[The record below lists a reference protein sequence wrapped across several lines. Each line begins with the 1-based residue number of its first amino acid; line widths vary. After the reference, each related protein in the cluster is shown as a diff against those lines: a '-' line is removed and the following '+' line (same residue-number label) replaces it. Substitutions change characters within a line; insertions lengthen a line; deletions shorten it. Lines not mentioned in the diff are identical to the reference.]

1 MSSSILTNVGA
12 MTALQTLTSIN
23 HSLETTQDRISTGMR
38 VGSAKDN
45 AAYWAIATTMRTD
58 LVGYQAISDAIGLGQ
73 STADV
78 ASTANEAIVD
88 LLKEMK
94 QRLVAAQDAGVDKI
108 KINDDIQQLKSQI
121 ESVISSASFNGNNW
135 LDGSI
140 NDTADTG
147 EAVNIL
153 ASLVRTGSTVTPE
166 NIVFDPGQTDYM
178 DANGTGF
185 FQGTLSAG
193 TSAVIADGILGAAFA
208 VDNSLDATDLA
219 DALGEVEAAIA
230 KATEVGSLLGSG
242 GKPSGHSEG
251 LRHQTCRRDRA
262 WHRCAGRCGYEPR
275 KCPLEGSAGAAAARH
290 SGAADRQWR
299 SAEHPVAVPLISPEK
314 VVRPWPR
321 HRRLAR
327 FSKRA
332 FFFEKSEKN
341 QKSISTSIFF
351 PYQRSAVFSTRSR

>member
-78 ASTANEAIVD
+78 ASTANEAVVD

-166 NIVFDPGQTDYM
+166 NIVFDPAQTDYM

-193 TSAVIADGILGAAFA
+193 TSAVVADGILGAAFA
-208 VDNSLDATDLA
+208 VDNTLDATDLA

-230 KATEVGSLLGSG
+230 KATEVGSLLGSVESRLG
-242 GKPSGHSEG
+242 IQKDFVTKLADATERGIGVLVDADMNRE
-251 LRHQTCRRDRA
+251 
-262 WHRCAGRCGYEPR
+262 
-275 KCPLEGSAGAAAARH
+275 SARLKALQVQQQLGIQALQIANGAPQNILSLFR
-290 SGAADRQWR
+290 
-299 SAEHPVAVPLISPEK
+299 
-314 VVRPWPR
+314 
-321 HRRLAR
+321 
-327 FSKRA
+327 
-332 FFFEKSEKN
+332 
-341 QKSISTSIFF
+341 
-351 PYQRSAVFSTRSR
+351 

>member
-78 ASTANEAIVD
+78 ASTANEAVVD

-178 DANGTGF
+178 DAAGTGF
-185 FQGTLSAG
+185 FQSTLSAG
-193 TSAVIADGILGAAFA
+193 TSAVVAGGILGAAFA
-208 VDNSLDATDLA
+208 VDNTLDAADLA
-219 DALGEVEAAIA
+219 DALGDVEAAIA
-230 KATEVGSLLGSG
+230 KATEVGSLLGSVESRLG
-242 GKPSGHSEG
+242 IQKDFVTKLADATERGIGVLVDADMNRE
-251 LRHQTCRRDRA
+251 
-262 WHRCAGRCGYEPR
+262 
-275 KCPLEGSAGAAAARH
+275 SARLKALQVQQQLGIQALQIANGAPQNILSLFR
-290 SGAADRQWR
+290 
-299 SAEHPVAVPLISPEK
+299 
-314 VVRPWPR
+314 
-321 HRRLAR
+321 
-327 FSKRA
+327 
-332 FFFEKSEKN
+332 
-341 QKSISTSIFF
+341 
-351 PYQRSAVFSTRSR
+351 

>member
-1 MSSSILTNVGA
+1 MSTSILTNVGA

-78 ASTANEAIVD
+78 ASTANEAVVD

-166 NIVFDPGQTDYM
+166 NIVFDPAQTDYM

-193 TSAVIADGILGAAFA
+193 TSAVVADGILGAAFA
-208 VDNSLDATDLA
+208 VDNTLDATDLA

-230 KATEVGSLLGSG
+230 KATEVGSLLGSVESRLG
-242 GKPSGHSEG
+242 IQKDFVTKLADATERGIGVLVDADMNRE
-251 LRHQTCRRDRA
+251 
-262 WHRCAGRCGYEPR
+262 
-275 KCPLEGSAGAAAARH
+275 SARLKALQVQQQLGIQALQIANGAPQNILSLFR
-290 SGAADRQWR
+290 
-299 SAEHPVAVPLISPEK
+299 
-314 VVRPWPR
+314 
-321 HRRLAR
+321 
-327 FSKRA
+327 
-332 FFFEKSEKN
+332 
-341 QKSISTSIFF
+341 
-351 PYQRSAVFSTRSR
+351 

>member
-78 ASTANEAIVD
+78 ASTANEAVVD

-178 DANGTGF
+178 DAAGTGF
-185 FQGTLSAG
+185 FQSTLSAG
-193 TSAVIADGILGAAFA
+193 TSAVVAGGILGAAFA
-208 VDNSLDATDLA
+208 VDNTLDAADLA

-230 KATEVGSLLGSG
+230 KATEVGSLLGSVESRLG
-242 GKPSGHSEG
+242 IQKDFVTKLADATERGIGVLVDADMNRE
-251 LRHQTCRRDRA
+251 
-262 WHRCAGRCGYEPR
+262 
-275 KCPLEGSAGAAAARH
+275 SARLKALQVQQQLGIQALQIANGAPQNILSLFR
-290 SGAADRQWR
+290 
-299 SAEHPVAVPLISPEK
+299 
-314 VVRPWPR
+314 
-321 HRRLAR
+321 
-327 FSKRA
+327 
-332 FFFEKSEKN
+332 
-341 QKSISTSIFF
+341 
-351 PYQRSAVFSTRSR
+351 

>member
-1 MSSSILTNVGA
+1 MSTSILTNVGA

-78 ASTANEAIVD
+78 ASTANEAVVD

-193 TSAVIADGILGAAFA
+193 TSAVVADGILGAAFA
-208 VDNSLDATDLA
+208 VDNTLDATDLA

-230 KATEVGSLLGSG
+230 KATEVGSLLGSVESRLG
-242 GKPSGHSEG
+242 IQKDFVTKLADATERGIGVLVDADMNRE
-251 LRHQTCRRDRA
+251 
-262 WHRCAGRCGYEPR
+262 
-275 KCPLEGSAGAAAARH
+275 SARLKALQVQQQLGIQALQIANGAPQNILSLFR
-290 SGAADRQWR
+290 
-299 SAEHPVAVPLISPEK
+299 
-314 VVRPWPR
+314 
-321 HRRLAR
+321 
-327 FSKRA
+327 
-332 FFFEKSEKN
+332 
-341 QKSISTSIFF
+341 
-351 PYQRSAVFSTRSR
+351 

>member
-1 MSSSILTNVGA
+1 MSTSILTNVGA

-78 ASTANEAIVD
+78 ASTANEAVVD

-147 EAVNIL
+147 EVVNIL

-178 DANGTGF
+178 DAAGTGF
-185 FQGTLSAG
+185 FQGTLGAG
-193 TSAVIADGILGAAFA
+193 TSAVVADGILGAAFA
-208 VDNSLDATDLA
+208 VDNTLDATDLA

-230 KATEVGSLLGSG
+230 KATEVGSLLGSVESRLG
-242 GKPSGHSEG
+242 IQKDFVTKLADATERGIGVLVDADMNRE
-251 LRHQTCRRDRA
+251 
-262 WHRCAGRCGYEPR
+262 
-275 KCPLEGSAGAAAARH
+275 SARLKALQVQQQLGIQALQIANGAPQNILSLFR
-290 SGAADRQWR
+290 
-299 SAEHPVAVPLISPEK
+299 
-314 VVRPWPR
+314 
-321 HRRLAR
+321 
-327 FSKRA
+327 
-332 FFFEKSEKN
+332 
-341 QKSISTSIFF
+341 
-351 PYQRSAVFSTRSR
+351 

>member
-230 KATEVGSLLGSG
+230 KATEVGSLLGSVESRLG
-242 GKPSGHSEG
+242 IQKDFVTKLADATERGIGVLVDADMNRE
-251 LRHQTCRRDRA
+251 
-262 WHRCAGRCGYEPR
+262 
-275 KCPLEGSAGAAAARH
+275 SARLKALQVQQQLGIQALQIANGAPQNILSLFR
-290 SGAADRQWR
+290 
-299 SAEHPVAVPLISPEK
+299 
-314 VVRPWPR
+314 
-321 HRRLAR
+321 
-327 FSKRA
+327 
-332 FFFEKSEKN
+332 
-341 QKSISTSIFF
+341 
-351 PYQRSAVFSTRSR
+351 

>member
-1 MSSSILTNVGA
+1 MSTSILTNVGA

-78 ASTANEAIVD
+78 ASTANEAVVD

-178 DANGTGF
+178 DAAGTGF

-193 TSAVIADGILGAAFA
+193 TSAVVAGGILGAAFA
-208 VDNSLDATDLA
+208 VDNTLDAADLA

-230 KATEVGSLLGSG
+230 KATEVGSLLGSVESRLG
-242 GKPSGHSEG
+242 IQKDFVTKLADATERGIGVLVDADMNRE
-251 LRHQTCRRDRA
+251 
-262 WHRCAGRCGYEPR
+262 
-275 KCPLEGSAGAAAARH
+275 SARLKALQVQQQLGIQALQIANGAPQNILSLFR
-290 SGAADRQWR
+290 
-299 SAEHPVAVPLISPEK
+299 
-314 VVRPWPR
+314 
-321 HRRLAR
+321 
-327 FSKRA
+327 
-332 FFFEKSEKN
+332 
-341 QKSISTSIFF
+341 
-351 PYQRSAVFSTRSR
+351 

>member
-1 MSSSILTNVGA
+1 MTTSILTNVGA

-78 ASTANEAIVD
+78 ASTANESIVD

-147 EAVNIL
+147 EVVNIL
-153 ASLVRTGSTVTPE
+153 ASLVRTGSTVAPE

-178 DANGTGF
+178 DAGGTGF
-185 FQGTLSAG
+185 FQGNLSGGA
-193 TSAVIADGILGAAFA
+193 SAVVADGILGAAFA
-208 VDNSLDATDLA
+208 VDNTLDAADLS
-219 DALGEVEAAIA
+219 DALAEVEAAVA
-230 KATEVGSLLGSG
+230 KATEVGSLLGSVESRLG
-242 GKPSGHSEG
+242 IQKDFVTKLADATERGIGVLVDADMNRE
-251 LRHQTCRRDRA
+251 
-262 WHRCAGRCGYEPR
+262 
-275 KCPLEGSAGAAAARH
+275 SARLKALQVQQQLGIQALQIANGAP
-290 SGAADRQWR
+290 QN
-299 SAEHPVAVPLISPEK
+299 I
-314 VVRPWPR
+314 
-321 HRRLAR
+321 LAL
-327 FSKRA
+327 F
-332 FFFEKSEKN
+332 
-341 QKSISTSIFF
+341 Q
-351 PYQRSAVFSTRSR
+351 

>member
-23 HSLETTQDRISTGMR
+23 QSLETTQDRISTGMR

-78 ASTANEAIVD
+78 ASTANEAVVD

-178 DANGTGF
+178 DAAGTGF
-185 FQGTLSAG
+185 FQSTLSAG
-193 TSAVIADGILGAAFA
+193 TSAVVAGGILGAAFA
-208 VDNSLDATDLA
+208 VDNTLDAADLA

-230 KATEVGSLLGSG
+230 KATEVGSLLGSVESRLG
-242 GKPSGHSEG
+242 IQKDFVTKLADATERGIGVLVDADMNRE
-251 LRHQTCRRDRA
+251 
-262 WHRCAGRCGYEPR
+262 
-275 KCPLEGSAGAAAARH
+275 SARLKALQVQQQLGIQALQIANGAPQNILSLFR
-290 SGAADRQWR
+290 
-299 SAEHPVAVPLISPEK
+299 
-314 VVRPWPR
+314 
-321 HRRLAR
+321 
-327 FSKRA
+327 
-332 FFFEKSEKN
+332 
-341 QKSISTSIFF
+341 
-351 PYQRSAVFSTRSR
+351 

>member
-78 ASTANEAIVD
+78 ASTANEAVVD

-178 DANGTGF
+178 DAAGTGF

-193 TSAVIADGILGAAFA
+193 TSAVVAGGILGAAFA
-208 VDNSLDATDLA
+208 VDNTLDAADLA

-230 KATEVGSLLGSG
+230 KATEVGSLLGSVESRLG
-242 GKPSGHSEG
+242 IQKDFVTKLADATERGIGVLVDADMNRE
-251 LRHQTCRRDRA
+251 
-262 WHRCAGRCGYEPR
+262 
-275 KCPLEGSAGAAAARH
+275 SARLKALQVQQQLGIQALQIANGAPQNILSLFR
-290 SGAADRQWR
+290 
-299 SAEHPVAVPLISPEK
+299 
-314 VVRPWPR
+314 
-321 HRRLAR
+321 
-327 FSKRA
+327 
-332 FFFEKSEKN
+332 
-341 QKSISTSIFF
+341 
-351 PYQRSAVFSTRSR
+351 

>member
-230 KATEVGSLLGSG
+230 KATEVGSLLGSVESRLG
-242 GKPSGHSEG
+242 IQKDFVTKLADATERGIGVLVDADMNRE
-251 LRHQTCRRDRA
+251 
-262 WHRCAGRCGYEPR
+262 
-275 KCPLEGSAGAAAARH
+275 SA
-290 SGAADRQWR
+290 
-299 SAEHPVAVPLISPEK
+299 
-314 VVRPWPR
+314 
-321 HRRLAR
+321 RLKALQVQQQLGIQ
-327 FSKRA
+327 A
-332 FFFEKSEKN
+332 L
-341 QKSISTSIFF
+341 SIANANSQNILALF
-351 PYQRSAVFSTRSR
+351 R

>member
-1 MSSSILTNVGA
+1 MSNSILTNVGA

-78 ASTANEAIVD
+78 ASTANEAVVD

-178 DANGTGF
+178 DAAGTGF
-185 FQGTLSAG
+185 FQGTLSTG
-193 TSAVIADGILGAAFA
+193 TSAVVAGGILGAAFA
-208 VDNSLDATDLA
+208 VDNTLDAADLA

-230 KATEVGSLLGSG
+230 KATEVGSLLGSVESRLG
-242 GKPSGHSEG
+242 IQKDFVTKLADATERGIGVLVDADMNRE
-251 LRHQTCRRDRA
+251 
-262 WHRCAGRCGYEPR
+262 
-275 KCPLEGSAGAAAARH
+275 SARLKALQVQQQLGIQALQIANGAPQNILSLFR
-290 SGAADRQWR
+290 
-299 SAEHPVAVPLISPEK
+299 
-314 VVRPWPR
+314 
-321 HRRLAR
+321 
-327 FSKRA
+327 
-332 FFFEKSEKN
+332 
-341 QKSISTSIFF
+341 
-351 PYQRSAVFSTRSR
+351 

>member
-230 KATEVGSLLGSG
+230 KATEVGSLLGSVESRLG
-242 GKPSGHSEG
+242 IQKDFVTKLADATERGIGVLVDADMNRE
-251 LRHQTCRRDRA
+251 
-262 WHRCAGRCGYEPR
+262 
-275 KCPLEGSAGAAAARH
+275 SARLKALQVQQQLGIQALQIANGAP
-290 SGAADRQWR
+290 QN
-299 SAEHPVAVPLISPEK
+299 I
-314 VVRPWPR
+314 
-321 HRRLAR
+321 LALFR
-327 FSKRA
+327 
-332 FFFEKSEKN
+332 
-341 QKSISTSIFF
+341 
-351 PYQRSAVFSTRSR
+351 